1 MILPILLAS
10 CWPWDAPTSVSS
22 PAARQRTYLLL
33 GAGLILLAV
42 FKQGEGLPD
51 YQGFVENIEGDT
63 ETTLEITK
71 EPAFFAIRWVADRF
85 PGQRVL
91 VALLLYALLGIDQTF
106 AAIRRLTDLWF
117 WRWPSTSA
125 TSMAPRPDP
134 GRAGVAW
141 GSCCSASGRSRS
153 ATCAALSCRRPSPR
167 CCFTTRPS

>member
-1 MILPILLAS
+1 MILPILLCFLLAVRCS
-10 CWPWDAPTSVSS
+10 YVRFPS

-63 ETTLEITK
+63 ETTLEIK

-91 VALLLYALLGIDQTF
+91 VALLLYALLGITTKL
-106 AAIRRLTDLWF
+106 AAIRRLTDLD
-117 WRWPSTSA
+117 RKSTRLNS
-125 TSMAPRPDP
+125 SH
-134 GRAGVAW
+134 
-141 GSCCSASGRSRS
+141 
-153 ATCAALSCRRPSPR
+153 
-167 CCFTTRPS
+167 